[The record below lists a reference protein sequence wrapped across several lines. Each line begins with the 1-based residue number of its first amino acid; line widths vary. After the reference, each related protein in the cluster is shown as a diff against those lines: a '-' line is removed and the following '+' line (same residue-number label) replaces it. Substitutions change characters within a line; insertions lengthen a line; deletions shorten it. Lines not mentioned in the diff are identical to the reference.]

1 MYTSPPHFSSLGIR
15 VRVRVR
21 VRVRIG
27 SGLWM
32 AASEVKFLMSTQ
44 VDYKLT

>member
-1 MYTSPPHFSSLGIR
+1 MYTSPPHFSSLGI
-15 VRVRVR
+15 RVRVR